1 MAKVEL
7 FFLGGFT
14 QFPPHLIGSPNTK
27 HKEKEEEVVRTLPI
41 FTPSF
46 RWIITVDD
54 HSLVGGFKH
63 VLFSIIYG
71 MSSFPFDFH
80 IFQRGRSTTKQFYM
94 YHPTIDMAD

>member
-1 MAKVEL
+1 MDHGWLRLNCL
-7 FFLGGFT
+7 FWGFT

-27 HKEKEEEVVRTLPI
+27 YKEKEEEVVRTLPI

-63 VLFSIIYG
+63 ECY
-71 MSSFPFDFH
+71 FPFH
-80 IFQRGRSTTKQFYM
+80 I
-94 YHPTIDMAD
+94 